1 VGVRKVALTIDV
13 LASKLVLS
21 VGLDV
26 DVLIVRTY
34 PDLDLTLMST
44 E

>member
-1 VGVRKVALTIDV
+1 MGVRKVAVIIDV
-13 LASKLVLS
+13 HASKLVLS

-26 DVLIVRTY
+26 DALIVRTY
-34 PDLDLTLMST
+34 PSLEISPMTT